1 MEMLQEQTHL
11 LQELRG
17 FEAAAVHQS
26 AAGHDHGHSLGSVPP
41 AFSRGRSWRSAAAA
55 TAGMT
60 AGGGAAAMAGRQ
72 TSVQMVAGAHGGNR
86 SLEDG
91 VRERHAKFG
100 VWEEVDGELVKI
112 ACALEAL
119 WETRNDSF

>member
-41 AFSRGRSWRSAAAA
+41 AFSRGRSWRSAATA
-55 TAGMT
+55 TAGT
-60 AGGGAAAMAGRQ
+60 TVGGGAAATAGRQ
-72 TSVQMVAGAHGGNR
+72 TSVRMVAGAHGDDR
-86 SLEDG
+86 PLEDG
-91 VRERHAKFG
+91 VRKRHAKFG
-100 VWEEVDGELVKI
+100 VREEADGELVKM

-119 WETRNDSF
+119 LETRNGSF